1 MSMHHPV
8 RRARRLLAGAL
19 LAVAALALSGP
30 RAGAAELSLV
40 FTSTMAD
47 IEPVKDEGGLP
58 HLATLLK
65 DRRAAGPTLF
75 LHGGASLAAGVLS
88 TFDKGA
94 HMIDLLNDLQPDMM
108 AATKRDFAFGEDEL
122 TLRAFEARFPLLSV
136 NAVDRA
142 TGAVL
147 EGLERGLLLDTAVGK
162 IGIAAAISPE
172 LTVQYIVPRIAVR
185 PPAETLAA
193 EARALR
199 AQGAEFVVAILDN
212 TPEDVEALRREP
224 AIDVL
229 LQLAAAG
236 KDSLDVAGGRAFGV
250 HTNVK
255 GSAFLLRLERGA
267 AAPPAVAAGEVV
279 QLATL
284 APDPAMEERI
294 GRYLARLSELMDVTV
309 GTTATELDT
318 TREAVRSRENAF
330 GSLVAD
336 AMRGILGTDVA
347 FFNGGSIRGNRRYE
361 AGTVLTRRDIQRELP
376 FRDFITRVT
385 LTGRAIREALELSA
399 AGVDTLKGSFLHPSN
414 LRVVYDLE
422 QPAGQRVVSVTV
434 GGKPL
439 DPAAAYSVAL
449 SGYLAQGGDAY
460 AMLKAPGA
468 VSPSENGKLLW
479 EIMAQHLTEKG
490 TVAPQLDGRIALK

>member
-1 MSMHHPV
+1 MPLRTPLRHS
-8 RRARRLLAGAL
+8 RRLLVAA
-19 LAVAALALSGP
+19 LAVAAVLTLFGP
-30 RAGAAELSLV
+30 RADAGELSIV

-58 HLATLLK
+58 HLATLLE
-65 DRRAAGPTLF
+65 RHRTEGAALF

-88 TFDKGA
+88 SFDKGA
-94 HMIDLLNDLQPDMM
+94 HMIDLLNDLAPDMM
-108 AATKRDFAFGEDEL
+108 AVTKRDLAFGEDEL

-136 NAVDRA
+136 NTIDTA
-142 TGAVL
+142 TDAVL
-147 EGLERGLLLDTAVGK
+147 EGLESGLLLDTAVGK
-162 IGIAAAISPE
+162 VGVAAAISPE
-172 LTVQYIVPRIAVR
+172 LTVQYIVPRITVR

-193 EARALR
+193 AARALR

-224 AIDVL
+224 AIDAL

-236 KDSLDVAGGRAFGV
+236 KDSLEIAGGRAFGV

-255 GSAFLLRLERGA
+255 GSAFVLRVVRDG
-267 AAPPAVAAGEVV
+267 AAPPAVASGEIVALAG
-279 QLATL
+279 LPPDAAT
-284 APDPAMEERI
+284 EERV
-294 GRYLARLSELMDVTV
+294 GRYLARLSELMDVRV
-309 GTTATELDT
+309 GTTATALDT

-336 AMRGILGTDVA
+336 AMRSLLGTDVA
-347 FFNGGSIRGNRRYE
+347 FFNGGSIRGNRVYD
-361 AGTVLTRRDIQRELP
+361 AHTVLTRRDIQRELP

-385 LTGRAIREALELSA
+385 LKGAALREALELSA

-414 LRVVYDLE
+414 LRVVYDLK
-422 QPAGQRVVSVTV
+422 QPAGSRVVEVTV

-439 DPAAAYSVAL
+439 DDGADYSVAL
-449 SGYLAQGGDAY
+449 SGYLARGGDAY
-460 AMLKAPGA
+460 TMLKASDT
-468 VSPSENGKLLW
+468 VSPGENGRLLW
-479 EIMAQHLTEKG
+479 EVMAQYLTDKG